1 MSYKREIDS
10 CRQGESSTARGEEEN
25 KGEGEREG
33 TDPFNGVLHNKKVC
47 QAKLRTSSRKKSVDG
62 FLFYKSLWTFSQR
75 LVRVA

>member
-1 MSYKREIDS
+1 MSYKRVIDVGWE
-10 CRQGESSTARGEEEN
+10 RAARH

-47 QAKLRTSSRKKSVDG
+47 QAKLRTSSSKKSVDG

-75 LVRVA
+75 LVHVAR